1 MEGLQELPVHC
12 AGCSCSQRQPRL
24 PVPKPLRR
32 CTTGT
37 CKLHGETAK
46 AHETPKRFC
55 FDQCGQQ
62 GCNFCESSIWASW
75 NLPALLA
82 EQSRLVTSMWAG
94 TRRKEL
100 TSSPGQPEE
109 VANSVRQIPGVCG
122 DLPRPSENS
131 SRLLPLAALRCW
143 TGRELCRR
151 GYAPPGAGEGTAVLG
166 SKVMFLALW
175 LQGSRNFLRDPTALS
190 SMQCPKD
197 AASVVLQQ
205 INLRR

>member
-1 MEGLQELPVHC
+1 MHC
-12 AGCSCSQRQPRL
+12 AGCSCSQRQPRP

-46 AHETPKRFC
+46 AHETPKHFC

-94 TRRKEL
+94 MRLEEPP
-100 TSSPGQPEE
+100 SSPGQPEE
-109 VANSVRQIPGVCG
+109 LANSLRQIPGVRG
-122 DLPRPSENS
+122 DLPRPSGTAPGSGGPQLCAAGAAGS
-131 SRLLPLAALRCW
+131 SAAGVTVPL
-143 TGRELCRR
+143 GQ
-151 GYAPPGAGEGTAVLG
+151 EGTAGLEA
-166 SKVMFLALW
+166 K
-175 LQGSRNFLRDPTALS
+175 
-190 SMQCPKD
+190 
-197 AASVVLQQ
+197 
-205 INLRR
+205 